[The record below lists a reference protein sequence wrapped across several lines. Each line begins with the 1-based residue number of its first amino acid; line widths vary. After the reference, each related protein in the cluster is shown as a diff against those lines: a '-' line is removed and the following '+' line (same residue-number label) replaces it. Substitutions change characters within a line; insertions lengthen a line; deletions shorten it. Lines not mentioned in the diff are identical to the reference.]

1 MATWPDILTR
11 LSLDEDLDAA
21 ETAWMLDEVFNGR
34 ATDAQLGAFLMGMQT
49 KGATALE
56 VKGMV
61 DTMLAH
67 AARIEVPG
75 RAVDIVGTGG
85 DRANTVNISTMAAIV
100 IAGAGLRVVK
110 HGSRASSSTTGSSD
124 VLNALGVSLEV
135 PKERVVDV
143 LDQVGITFCFAPA
156 FHPAMRFAAPVRKE
170 LGIPTVFNVLG
181 PLTNPAQPAVS
192 VIGCASHQLAPVMA
206 EVFALRGREGLVFRN
221 DDGLD
226 EFAATDTATVW
237 EIVGGEVTRHVID
250 PVADL
255 GLHAVSLETLRGGE
269 AAENAAVVRS
279 VLAGA
284 SGPVRETVIA
294 NAGLAIAA
302 DATLAGTSEGTFLQ
316 RVTAGMRHAA
326 HSIDS
331 GAADATLQRWAAAS
345 QAAAR

>member
-11 LSLDEDLDAA
+11 LSLAQDLDAA
-21 ETAWMLDEVFNGR
+21 DTAWMLNEVFEGK
-34 ATDAQLGAFLMGMQT
+34 ASDAQLGAFLMGMQA
-49 KGATALE
+49 KGATAIE

-67 AARIEVPG
+67 ATRLDIDK

-100 IAGAGLRVVK
+100 IAGAGLPVVK
-110 HGSRASSSTTGSSD
+110 HGSRAASSTTGSSD
-124 VLNALGVSLEV
+124 VLAALGINLEV
-135 PKERVVDV
+135 PPARVPDI
-143 LDQVGITFCFAPA
+143 LDEVGITFCFAPA
-156 FHPAMRFAAPVRKE
+156 FHPAMRFAGPVRKE

-192 VIGCASHQLAPVMA
+192 VIGCASAQLAPVMA
-206 EVFALRGREGLVFRN
+206 EVFALRGRDGLVFRN

-237 EIVGGEVTRHVID
+237 EVRDGEVTRHVID

-255 GLHAVSLETLRGGE
+255 GMHAIDVSALRGGE
-269 AAENAAVVRS
+269 SDENAAVVRS
-279 VLAGA
+279 VLAGE

-302 DATLAGTSEGTFLQ
+302 DATLPGTDRGTLVD
-316 RVTAGMRHAA
+316 RIRMGMVLAA
-326 HSIDS
+326 QSIDS
-331 GAADATLQRWAAAS
+331 GNADATLQRWAAATQS
-345 QAAAR
+345 A